1 MELLRYMLRYNT
13 RYSMKNKINLPLPF
27 SINFSFLPLH
37 STHCSLHLL
46 LYNLSFAYRRIL
58 DTVNRIQIQSSIQ
71 ITGPPNQLSKVGR
84 GSKGKEKEH
93 IQIKST
99 NLLNFTLVS
108 GEEYFAILETL
119 NRLFRHF
126 FQYSMHIATCR
137 SSHRRC
143 SVKKDVLKN

>member
-13 RYSMKNKINLPLPF
+13 RYSMKNKINLLLPF
-27 SINFSFLPLH
+27 SINFSFSPLH
-37 STHCSLHLL
+37 PTHCSLHLL

-58 DTVNRIQIQSSIQ
+58 DTVNRIQSSIQ
-71 ITGPPNQLSKVGR
+71 ITGPPNLLSKVGR